1 MRNKVFNSFD
11 EAVADMPNGA
21 TIGVESWG
29 IPACAQNLVA
39 AVKRKGIKDITLVT
53 HNFIPIVLGEE
64 ETCFASVLLPQLKKL
79 ITPVVGIQ
87 QLGAGAFVK
96 EYIEKGLE
104 VELSTHGTLAARL
117 YAGAARLGGFYNPV
131 GVGTVIAEGK
141 ETKIIDGVE
150 YIFEK
155 PIHLDYA
162 LVRAHKADRLGNLV
176 FKGIFRGDQ
185 PLMAMAAKVTIAEVD
200 EIVEVGGLDA
210 EHIVVPGIFVDRIV
224 QIPEDGIGTHK
235 KQKALIGR
243 LGELEIAR
251 KMLFRSKSVE
261 EKPRVK
267 VSTGGKFKQRLDRDT
282 IAMRAAKE
290 LKAGDYANLGVGI
303 PNLCALYVPEGVIFQ
318 SENGA
323 IAYGPL
329 VMEDEI
335 ERAEF
340 HYVDSGGRFF
350 TLVPGTAFFDVMIS
364 FLMIRGGRLVSILGA
379 LEVSAKGD
387 LANWNTGGDALGGTI
402 GGGMDLAVGAKRVI
416 VTMEHTT
423 KEGKPKIVKKC
434 SYPLTAKECVDLIVT
449 DLAVIEV
456 TQKGLVLKEVAPG
469 WTAKEIQ
476 ALTEPKLEIAPDL
489 KEMEL

>member
-1 MRNKVFNSFD
+1 VNKVFNSFD
-11 EAVADMPNGA
+11 EAIADIPDGA

-39 AVKRKGIKDITLVT
+39 AVKKKGIKNLTLVT
-53 HNFIPIVLGEE
+53 HNFVPIVLGED
-64 ETCFASVLLPQLKKL
+64 ETCFPAAILPQLKKL

-104 VELSTHGTLAARL
+104 VELSTHGTMAARL

-131 GVGTVIAEGK
+131 GVGTVIEEGK
-141 ETKIIDGVE
+141 ETRIIDGKE

-162 LVRAHKADRLGNLV
+162 FVRAYKADRLGNLV
-176 FKGIFRGDQ
+176 FRGIFRGDQ

-200 EIVEVGGLDA
+200 EIVDAGQLDA

-224 QIPEDGIGTHK
+224 KIPEDGIGTHK

-251 KMLFRSKSVE
+251 KMLFRSKVFE
-261 EKPRVK
+261 EKPRVEVK
-267 VSTGGKFKQRLDRDT
+267 KDGKFKQRLDRDT

-290 LKAGDYANLGVGI
+290 LQAGDYANLGVGI

-323 IAYGPL
+323 VAYGPL

-335 ERAEF
+335 QKAEF

-350 TLVPGTAFFDVMIS
+350 TLAPGTAFFDVMMS

-379 LEVSAKGD
+379 LEVSERGD

-423 KEGKPKIVKKC
+423 KDGKPKIVKKC

-456 TQKGLVLKEVAPG
+456 TPKGLMLKEVAPG
-469 WTAKEIQ
+469 WTAREIQ
-476 ALTEPKLEIAPDL
+476 SLTEPKLKIAKDL